1 MGSVEQYYDRFSD
14 LYRKLKMKQ
23 AYVRAVYG
31 IDLNVELGEALAL
44 VWESGSWKATTGKL
58 LVRLLEPS
66 EGRIIFNEN
75 DITHLRGKIWG
86 NLGRTYRS
94 SSKIHMLHWILEWK

>member
-1 MGSVEQYYDRFSD
+1 MTGLVTYIER
-14 LYRKLKMKQ
+14 LKMKQ
-23 AYVRAVYG
+23 ANARALNG

-44 VWESGSWKATTGKL
+44 VWESGSGKTTTGKL

-75 DITHLRGKIWG
+75 DITHLRGKFEE
-86 NLGRTYRS
+86 T
-94 SSKIHMLHWILEWK
+94 